1 MSRPS
6 RKAGLVRPFHST
18 LISVRSCRTLPWLVL
33 IFAQVFLTLG
43 VFAPQAAGEMHSGV
57 LLPNGREFVS
67 WEQPLQFSKT
77 YYVDNRNPRAADSNP
92 GTKELPFLTI
102 NKAAQVLEPGE
113 RVVIMA
119 GIYREC
125 VVPARGGTGPDR
137 MISYEAAPGATVI
150 VKGSRLIKAGW
161 EPSTGFMLRH
171 IQGGESKAKIYQL
184 DLSTLS
190 FHGYNPFGMVN
201 VMMDREYL
209 RPKPEELRPHLM
221 RRGMV
226 FVDGK
231 RLEQVALY
239 WELAQK
245 DGSFWAEHNGLT
257 LHVRLPGDANPAEH
271 EVELVIQEQVLA
283 PRQRGLSY
291 LRIKGITF
299 EHAANGFPVPQRG
312 MVSATGGHHWII
324 EDCTFRHANAVALDI
339 GYQDWNRVPPEVI
352 GHSIVRRN
360 HVEDAGICGIAGMGV
375 QETLVEHNLV
385 ENVGWQ
391 NVELM
396 WESGGIKLHTTKSC
410 LLRGNVIR
418 HLRYAPGIW
427 LDYDNSNT
435 RVTGNVIGDIQET
448 VRGGI
453 YLEASHDSNMLDHN
467 ILWKITQ
474 GKGGGTY
481 NIPPTGGWGIITD
494 GSDEAVIAHNLFGY
508 CEDAGVKTRTTE
520 DRIVLTRG
528 GTSRW
533 SRVLNNIFYHCGRAI
548 DFSHREN
555 TADGN
560 LYRRG
565 TDEVADEYRAEGRG
579 LNWISGPDPP
589 LRLDLAA
596 WQKYFGFDKN
606 GAYADMSFEIDL
618 DALNMVCSVRG
629 PTPDV
634 PATEHFQKDFLGR
647 AAAGARKPGPL
658 RDWPAEHTTF
668 PIDPRA
674 VKE

>member
-1 MSRPS
+1 MRHTDSALMSAGWGRGSPS
-6 RKAGLVRPFHST
+6 L
-18 LISVRSCRTLPWLVL
+18 
-33 IFAQVFLTLG
+33 VFLFVQTLA
-43 VFAPQAAGEMHSGV
+43 VLSLFLTQAAGEVHTGI
-57 LLPNGREFVS
+57 LLPDGREFFT
-67 WEQPLQFSKT
+67 WEQPLEFTRT
-77 YYVDNRNPRAADSNP
+77 YYVDNRNPRATDSNP
-92 GTKELPFLTI
+92 GSKELPFLTI
-102 NKAAQVLEPGE
+102 NKAAQILEPGE
-113 RVVIMA
+113 RVVIMS
-119 GIYREC
+119 GVYREC
-125 VVPARGGTGPDR
+125 VVPARGGTGPGR

-150 VKGSRLIKAGW
+150 VKGSRLVKTGW
-161 EPSTGFMLRH
+161 EPSSGFSLRH
-171 IQGGESKAKIYQL
+171 FGRGEKLKAKIYQL
-184 DLSTLS
+184 DLSPLS

-239 WELAQK
+239 WELGEK
-245 DGSFWAEHNGLT
+245 DGRFWVEHHGLM
-257 LHVRLPGDANPAEH
+257 LHARLPGDASPAEH
-271 EVELVIQEQVLA
+271 DVELVIQEQVFA

-291 LRIKGITF
+291 IRIKGLSF
-299 EHAANGFPVPQRG
+299 EQAANGFPVPQRG

-339 GYQDWNRVPPEVI
+339 GYQDWNRVAPEVI

-360 HVEDAGICGIAGMGV
+360 HIEDAGVCGLAGMGV

-396 WESGGIKLHTTKSC
+396 WESGGIKLHTAKSC

-427 LDYDNSNT
+427 LDYDNTNT
-435 RVTGNVIGDIQET
+435 RVTGNLIGDVQET

-453 YLEASHDSNMLDHN
+453 YLEASHDPNMLDHN
-467 ILWKITQ
+467 IFWKITK
-474 GKGGGTY
+474 GKGGATY
-481 NIPPTGGWGIITD
+481 NLPPSGGWGIITD
-494 GSDEAVIAHNLFGY
+494 GSDEAVVAHNLFGY

-555 TADGN
+555 FAEGN
-560 LYRRG
+560 LYWQG
-565 TDEVADEYRAEGRG
+565 AGEVADEYRAEGRG
-579 LNWISGPDPP
+579 LNWISGPEPP

-618 DALNMVCSVRG
+618 EALNMVCSVQG
-629 PTPDV
+629 KTPDV
-634 PATEHFQKDFLGR
+634 PVTDHFRRDFLGR
-647 AAAGARKPGPL
+647 AAVGTRQPGPL
-658 RDWPAEHTTF
+658 RAWPRERTKI

-674 VKE
+674 GEE